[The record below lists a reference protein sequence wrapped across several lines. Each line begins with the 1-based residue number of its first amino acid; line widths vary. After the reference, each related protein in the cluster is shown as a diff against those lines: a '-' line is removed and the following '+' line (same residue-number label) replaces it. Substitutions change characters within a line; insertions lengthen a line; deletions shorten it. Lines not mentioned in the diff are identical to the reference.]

1 MAALDQEWLTAFTQA
16 VQRPVHAA
24 PLREAA
30 LQGQLGDWTKA
41 LTATAVAAC
50 GSLEWEACAKG
61 PVLNVL
67 PIPGNEY
74 LGMDLMAF
82 PEAKTRWRFPKAV
95 MEFENSKNDDRIAY
109 SLWKVLCVRA
119 SLRVVY
125 CYRKSAGEGPK
136 LVQFLQ
142 DEVIGTMDPQIRVK
156 LEGRTVVVVGSRGD
170 AETFPYGFFKWWRLD
185 RNTGQ
190 FQQMT

>member
-1 MAALDQEWLTAFTQA
+1 MRTDERWQAAFMKA
-16 VQRPVHAA
+16 VRRPEHAA

-30 LQGQLGDWTKA
+30 LKGHLGEWTKA

-50 GSLEWEACAKG
+50 GKLDWQACGKG
-61 PVLNVL
+61 HLAEVL
-67 PIPGNEY
+67 PISMSEY
-74 LGMDLMAF
+74 LVLDLMAF

-119 SLRVVY
+119 SIRVVY
-125 CYRKSAGEGPK
+125 CYRRNASEGTK

-142 DEVIGTMDPQIRVK
+142 DEVIGALDPQIRVK
-156 LEGRTVVVVGSRGD
+156 LEGRTVIVVGSRGD
-170 AETFPYGFFKWWRLD
+170 AETFPYGFFKWWHLD

-190 FQQMT
+190 FHLM

>member
-1 MAALDQEWLTAFTQA
+1 MSTLDEQWQTMFMKA
-16 VQRPVHAA
+16 VQRPEHAT

-30 LQGQLGDWTKA
+30 LQGHLGDWTKA
-41 LTATAVAAC
+41 LTAAAVAAC
-50 GSLEWEACAKG
+50 ERLDWQACAKG
-61 PVLNVL
+61 PVLDVL
-67 PIPGNEY
+67 PISGNEY

-82 PEAKTRWRFPKAV
+82 PDAQTRWRFPKAV

-109 SLWKVLCVRA
+109 SHWKVLCVRA

-125 CYRKSAGEGPK
+125 CYRKSAGEGSK

-142 DEVIGTMDPQIRVK
+142 DEVIGALDPQARVK
-156 LEGRTVVVVGSRGD
+156 LEGRTVIVVGSRGD

-190 FQQMT
+190 FHLM